1 MNLVKT
7 LDIEMR
13 LQLTKDSP
21 TKTVLRILN
30 GPPLYHI
37 HTNKNLLSNGTSR
50 IYKIHPTN
58 VQRYLNAEARG
69 GKMVDVE
76 PLPQEEI
83 ASIEW
88 HEMSSTK
95 LRRGGRKCNM
105 KDVVKSKGFFS
116 E

>member
-1 MNLVKT
+1 MQ
-7 LDIEMR
+7 

>member
-1 MNLVKT
+1 MQ
-7 LDIEMR
+7 

-37 HTNKNLLSNGTSR
+37 YTKSNFLSNGTSR
-50 IYKIHPTN
+50 IYKIHPAN
-58 VQRYLNAEARG
+58 AQRYLDAEARG

-76 PLPQEEI
+76 PFPHEEI
-83 ASIEW
+83 AGIEW
-88 HEMSSTK
+88 HDMSST
-95 LRRGGRKCNM
+95 RIRWGGRKCDM
-105 KDVVKSKGFFS
+105 KEIIKSKGFFS

>member
-1 MNLVKT
+1 
-7 LDIEMR
+7 
-13 LQLTKDSP
+13 
-21 TKTVLRILN
+21 
-30 GPPLYHI
+30 
-37 HTNKNLLSNGTSR
+37 
-50 IYKIHPTN
+50 
-58 VQRYLNAEARG
+58 
-69 GKMVDVE
+69 MVDVE